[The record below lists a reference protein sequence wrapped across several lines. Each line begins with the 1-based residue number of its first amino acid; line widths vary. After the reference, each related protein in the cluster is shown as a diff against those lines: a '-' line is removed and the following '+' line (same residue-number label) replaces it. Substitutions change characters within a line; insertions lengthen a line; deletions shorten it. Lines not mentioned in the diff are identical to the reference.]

1 MLSKSEVRRI
11 AGLELNAFNF
21 ARILPNAFEGGS
33 IMSSGTPV
41 YDINGTILY
50 YRFSVTTEQGYAGYA
65 DVAASEAIGEP
76 LLATSVGLEWN
87 EKEVLN
93 EAAAAA
99 KQNYRAVDFD
109 DIRVVAYSYPKI
121 AAQFL
126 KGGNEVLMLEWK
138 SWVEIPGSVQHERT
152 LLTPSNFERWSLL
165 DEMPE
170 ETKQAN
176 VMNFKRR
183 MDGWKTTR
191 LSEFDFTTIKRK
203 SFELPGVVIDL
214 IDTHEV
220 SYGACSSDH
229 KPCFELR
236 GQQTHVWCVA
246 ASVEMLLNFY
256 RYQYS
261 QARLARELG
270 LGTCT
275 SPNVGRC
282 QGC

>member
-1 MLSKSEVRRI
+1 M
-11 AGLELNAFNF
+11 
-21 ARILPNAFEGGS
+21 
-33 IMSSGTPV
+33 
-41 YDINGTILY
+41 
-50 YRFSVTTEQGYAGYA
+50 
-65 DVAASEAIGEP
+65 AIGEP

-170 ETKQAN
+170 KTKQAN

-275 SPNVGRC
+275 SPNGLPYSEDAKIVEVIEKLTSGSLDATMHVNPDWTAFQSEIRANHPLISFIP
-282 QGC
+282 GHSRTVAGYTRHILRPLA